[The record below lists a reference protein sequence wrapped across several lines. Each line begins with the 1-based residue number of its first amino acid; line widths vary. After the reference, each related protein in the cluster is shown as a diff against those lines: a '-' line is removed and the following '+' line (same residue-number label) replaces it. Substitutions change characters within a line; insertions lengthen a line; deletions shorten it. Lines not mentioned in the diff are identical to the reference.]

1 MTFGLWIL
9 DFVFWN
15 SGQGFGLAQSP
26 WTLDFGPLPTYGLLG
41 RLQKARLGSEKL
53 FHFGH
58 QLGDLKE
65 LPNYPSDPSVSQI
78 AAELENHTFVLQ
90 TKRNRLLVRD
100 KQTCLVL
107 GLCLIPNG
115 HTSHMIINPLL
126 KRKGFFGKPSKLNY
140 NQQSCLKLKS
150 PV

>member
-1 MTFGLWIL
+1 MDSGLWIL

-15 SGQGFGLAQSP
+15 SGQGFGLAS
-26 WTLDFGPLPTYGLLG
+26 GPLPTSGLLG
-41 RLQKARLGSEKL
+41 HLQKARLGSEKL

-90 TKRNRLLVRD
+90 TKRNRLLVWD
-100 KQTCLVL
+100 
-107 GLCLIPNG
+107 
-115 HTSHMIINPLL
+115 
-126 KRKGFFGKPSKLNY
+126 
-140 NQQSCLKLKS
+140 
-150 PV
+150 